1 MEKDKEG
8 SSRFIG
14 MSWRDAQKLAA
25 PVQQVAPV
33 EPVQQAPTEKDI
45 FDHKAK
51 MEEMQMQQQLIGA
64 KTQASHA
71 ASAQATQ
78 TSKAKAQEAAQSMG
92 QGEQTVPGQPQIA
105 MAGSMSQTQP
115 QSPADQS
122 GTPMPEAQWTAP
134 TTV

>member
-1 MEKDKEG
+1 MGNKKEG
-8 SSRFIG
+8 SSRFIR

-25 PVQQVAPV
+25 PVQQAAPMD
-33 EPVQQAPTEKDI
+33 PVQQAPSEKDI

-71 ASAQATQ
+71 ASTQVTQ
-78 TSKAKAQEAAQSMG
+78 TSRAKAQEAAQAMG
-92 QGEQTVPGQPQIA
+92 QGEQSAEGQPQTA

-115 QSPADQS
+115 QSPVGQP

-134 TTV
+134 TV